1 MPPPALQ
8 AFNHPQRLEH
18 AAVPSCERTLTTTPA
33 CLACF
38 PTALA
43 PHTSPHIFPQMSDE
57 NPYLLPN
64 VDETQW
70 FKGSHLGTQ
79 IQAAN
84 WQIVNCTTPANF
96 FHVLRRQVSAG
107 GRERGLITITY
118 AGCPGNSEN
127 PCAGVGRG
135 EES

>member
-1 MPPPALQ
+1 
-8 AFNHPQRLEH
+8 
-18 AAVPSCERTLTTTPA
+18 
-33 CLACF
+33 
-38 PTALA
+38 
-43 PHTSPHIFPQMSDE
+43 MSDE

-107 GRERGLITITY
+107 GRRRGLGHKDGRR
-118 AGCPGNSEN
+118 ALKEPGEPTCWGGESWG
-127 PCAGVGRG
+127 GVGG
-135 EES
+135 K